1 MATISGVAR
10 DSSVQFN
17 IYLRKAD
24 EYAEKL
30 LRGTPNGLTLANL
43 TCGLFSLI
51 MAMNGHYRFSA
62 LFIIFAGLFDYFDG
76 RLARMLHVS
85 SDIGAQLDSLA
96 DIVSFGVAPAIL
108 AHSIKPWSFFMIIA
122 FISFPLAGAW
132 RLARFNVH
140 PTHDYFIGLPIPVAG
155 IIVAL
160 LAIFSFVSPLIMIG
174 LALLMISPLQVPK
187 L

>member
-1 MATISGVAR
+1 MATRNEVAR
-10 DSSVQFN
+10 DPSVQFN

-62 LFIIFAGLFDYFDG
+62 LLIIFAGLFDYFDG

-108 AHSIKPWSFFMIIA
+108 AHSIKPC
-122 FISFPLAGAW
+122 LAGAW
-132 RLARFNVH
+132 RLARFNVQ
-140 PTHDYFIGLPIPVAG
+140 PTHDYF
-155 IIVAL
+155 
-160 LAIFSFVSPLIMIG
+160 
-174 LALLMISPLQVPK
+174 
-187 L
+187 